1 MDQHDVFTQRPTLI
15 CLQSFRCL
23 NTFMYNLY
31 PYINPQ
37 LTSLWCCVFQVEL
50 QKDFDT
56 VQSMLDEKEREME
69 ALTKELLDSR
79 SLPEGSDVSVS
90 CFLFCFA
97 FSLHFSTL
105 HQKSKLLR

>member
-1 MDQHDVFTQRPTLI
+1 MVGWGGGGGVKNECSLPSTSKLAS
-15 CLQSFRCL
+15 LA
-23 NTFMYNLY
+23 
-31 PYINPQ
+31 
-37 LTSLWCCVFQVEL
+37 SLWCCMFQVEL

-97 FSLHFSTL
+97 FSLHFSSL
-105 HQKSKLLR
+105 HRKSKLLC